1 VKEIAIIILIFL
13 GTLFIT
19 YIIAK
24 DFSTWSVT
32 KPIIE
37 KSYHPQYFLKRF
49 KKIDEPS
56 I

>member
-1 VKEIAIIILIFL
+1 VKEIVVIILIFL
-13 GTLFIT
+13 GTLFVT

-24 DFSTWSVT
+24 DFGTWNSINPT
-32 KPIIE
+32 IQ

-56 I
+56 N